1 MTGGTETA
9 HQINLRL
16 AAVAQHYRLAMG
28 VGSQRVA
35 VENPDLMKTFSVR
48 RVAPDIFL
56 MANLGAV
63 QLNYSYGI
71 DQCQRVVDSL
81 EADALILHLNPLQE
95 AVQSRGDTNFSRL
108 AKKKIE
114 TICQAL
120 SVPVIAKEVGNG
132 ISVPMV
138 KRLREA
144 GIAAVDVAGAGG
156 TSWAKVESERATDPV
171 QRRLGQT
178 FADWG
183 IPTADWHC
191 CGPTGGIR
199 PFL

>member
-1 MTGGTETA
+1 VTAISASSHDTQVRKADHIRICLDENVQCQQLTTRLEHYRFCHVCLPELDWAELDLQTTFLGKPLGAPLLISSMTGGTETA

-95 AVQSRGDTNFSRL
+95 AVQSRGDTNFQGL
-108 AKKKIE
+108 LKKIE
-114 TICQAL
+114 TKAC
-120 SVPVIAKEVGNG
+120 
-132 ISVPMV
+132 
-138 KRLREA
+138 
-144 GIAAVDVAGAGG
+144 
-156 TSWAKVESERATDPV
+156 
-171 QRRLGQT
+171 
-178 FADWG
+178 
-183 IPTADWHC
+183 
-191 CGPTGGIR
+191 
-199 PFL
+199 